1 MNEPAPAPTP
11 PCMRVRTRRFR
22 SDDQDSVPIARCDRT
37 ATSLK
42 SHASHRILQAIRS
55 PIRGHHGNL
64 RTGGRTSAHRF
75 SPSPTSSLPV
85 SSFTRAF
92 RPPARRAGIMAS
104 ADFPRH
110 FLLGISPDK
119 NANCSCATSTFTS
132 GPEPWALVRCAT
144 LPGPSASYAAPV
156 RRLTVLNSGLPLPS
170 VVAACGSLLPFGLRL
185 STVRYLSA
193 VAFV

>member
-104 ADFPRH
+104 AAACCPSGCASPRSVTFPQLPSSSICPTVHPGKEVHIQGTLTPLARAH
-110 FLLGISPDK
+110 AGRTQFAPPYSS
-119 NANCSCATSTFTS
+119 NRARFEETVS
-132 GPEPWALVRCAT
+132 AT
-144 LPGPSASYAAPV
+144 LG
-156 RRLTVLNSGLPLPS
+156 TEII
-170 VVAACGSLLPFGLRL
+170 
-185 STVRYLSA
+185 
-193 VAFV
+193 